1 MRILTAAF
9 LAATGASLAAPA
21 AAQAS
26 GDTPEFRSESRE
38 AYLARL
44 RDVCA
49 ANCLEPKPFQR
60 AARKRKGDEE
70 GDMAVIMDVAYVRL
84 NGERFELFNLDL
96 ESNALETVQLLGSA
110 GINTSQRGGV
120 GGLSRSRN
128 GALSPEVVVVSLDR
142 QAFADFLNPLEPLD
156 DTAAPR
162 RKAASGAA
170 VGDDDILVEGEQ
182 QQQVERRKPTLAEL
196 KSLFRN
202 RRIVVRGTPELTA
215 TWVGARLDHKNKQ
228 VSLMVKN
235 AEDLVLLPRYDDDG
249 NPVLDG
255 ELAGLGALPGAGA
268 K

>member
-1 MRILTAAF
+1 MRASSAAF
-9 LAATGASLAAPA
+9 LAAACACLALPIPAFASTSTL
-21 AAQAS
+21 
-26 GDTPEFRSESRE
+26 ESRE

-44 RDVCA
+44 RDICSVE
-49 ANCLEPKPFQR
+49 CLEPKPFQR
-60 AARKRKGDEE
+60 AARKRRGDDA

-110 GINTSQRGGV
+110 GINTSQSNGV

-142 QAFADFLNPLEPLD
+142 QAFADFLNPLEPVD
-156 DTAAPR
+156 GTAAPR
-162 RKAASGAA
+162 RKAAPGTTAA
-170 VGDDDILVEGEQ
+170 GEDDDILVEGEPKR
-182 QQQVERRKPTLAEL
+182 EAKRRKPTLAEL

-228 VSLMVKN
+228 VSLMVQN
-235 AEDLVLLPRYDDDG
+235 AEDLVLLPRYDKDG
-249 NPVLDG
+249 NPILED
-255 ELAGLGALPGAGA
+255 ELAGLATRPVADG